1 MCFDQGANL
10 QTQAWMVKRL
20 LSTFNRAAC
29 RPRRPRSWVLLRLMH
44 PAGIPVPHPPVRE
57 SRCGSHDG
65 DEGDGSTDESSNSDD
80 DDDGDEGIQSGPH
93 QCQNRNQ
100 SFRSRQSEGY
110 ATVSGSVRSPT
121 AFLTSPR
128 ERKEAPASSSSAS
141 SHENSNWQFNYS
153 FLLGISQGFGCS
165 QVESWLDLG
174 LCQYEDSKG
183 VKRFVGLKGN
193 LKKSGWG
200 PISCLI

>member
-44 PAGIPVPHPPVRE
+44 AAGIPVPHPLFE
-57 SRCGSHDG
+57 SQGVVVMTGMRVMVQPMKVPIVMMMMVMMESKVVPTNAKTEISPSDPGSLKD
-65 DEGDGSTDESSNSDD
+65 N
-80 DDDGDEGIQSGPH
+80 
-93 QCQNRNQ
+93 
-100 SFRSRQSEGY
+100 

-141 SHENSNWQFNYS
+141 SHEN
-153 FLLGISQGFGCS
+153 
-165 QVESWLDLG
+165 
-174 LCQYEDSKG
+174 
-183 VKRFVGLKGN
+183 
-193 LKKSGWG
+193 
-200 PISCLI
+200 

>member
-44 PAGIPVPHPPVRE
+44 AAGIPVLHPLFESQGVVVMTGMRVMVQPMKVPIVMMMMMMMMMVMRE
-57 SRCGSHDG
+57 SKVVLTNAKTEISPSDPGSLKD
-65 DEGDGSTDESSNSDD
+65 N
-80 DDDGDEGIQSGPH
+80 
-93 QCQNRNQ
+93 
-100 SFRSRQSEGY
+100 

-141 SHENSNWQFNYS
+141 SHENSN
-153 FLLGISQGFGCS
+153 
-165 QVESWLDLG
+165 
-174 LCQYEDSKG
+174 
-183 VKRFVGLKGN
+183 
-193 LKKSGWG
+193 
-200 PISCLI
+200 